1 MLRDLGVENSN
12 FMAKSSEV
20 QSLDMGVSEKGGRTL
35 FWGPYNKNLTIWGTI
50 FGSPIFGNSHL
61 FWGLGNKRKFV
72 GAQVLSVVHMVSITG
87 CFFFSGGGFR
97 V

>member
-35 FWGPYNKNLTIWGTI
+35 FWGPYNKNLTICGVLYSGPLFSETPI
-50 FGSPIFGNSHL
+50 CFG
-61 FWGLGNKRKFV
+61 V
-72 GAQVLSVVHMVSITG
+72 
-87 CFFFSGGGFR
+87 
-97 V
+97 